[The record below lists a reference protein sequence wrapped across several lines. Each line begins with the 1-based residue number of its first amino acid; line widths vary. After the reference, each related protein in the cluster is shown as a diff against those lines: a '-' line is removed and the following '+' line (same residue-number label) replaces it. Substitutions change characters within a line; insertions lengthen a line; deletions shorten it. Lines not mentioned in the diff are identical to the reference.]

1 MPPSVDRRRI
11 RTLKR
16 TRLVAL
22 GLLALALA
30 ACGATAS
37 NAPGAGGDSA
47 TAPLPSVA
55 TAGPTAG
62 ASAAGSGTAN
72 ASGSGGGLADTP
84 TAKMCTL
91 LTADEAKA
99 LLGKDLSEPPN
110 GAYLNGLGTNC
121 IYQDDPTMAPGTFI
135 KVEINPVSYQTNV
148 GLLTLGGGAGSTVA
162 IAGLEATGV
171 DVGGIH
177 TDAGLVVKLSD
188 GGAAAVDAHPGT
200 HARHGQGGGREGDPE
215 ARRPEVAA

>member
-1 MPPSVDRRRI
+1 
-11 RTLKR
+11 
-16 TRLVAL
+16 
-22 GLLALALA
+22 
-30 ACGATAS
+30 
-37 NAPGAGGDSA
+37 
-47 TAPLPSVA
+47 
-55 TAGPTAG
+55 
-62 ASAAGSGTAN
+62 
-72 ASGSGGGLADTP
+72 
-84 TAKMCTL
+84 MCTL

-188 GGAAAVDAHPGT
+188 GGAAPSMLIQAPTLDMAKAVAEKVIPRLAGLK
-200 HARHGQGGGREGDPE
+200 
-215 ARRPEVAA
+215 